1 MYSIFL
7 TVCAVIVCWGF
18 VELSWLVFVNIFG
31 AIDNFLQDRK
41 ISKLRREFVDCPVEF
56 IDKNNNVRWIYN
68 KKGNRDV

>member
-41 ISKLRREFVDCPVEF
+41 ISKLRREFVNHPVEF
-56 IDKNNNVRWIYN
+56 IDKNNNVRWIHN